1 MEVSDHRAGF
11 GVDTGIRVK
20 TLILN
25 IVPRPAARPRFFRGR
40 VHTEPK
46 YKAWQ
51 QECIHLMRQQWT
63 DPPLQRVEHI
73 EYIFV
78 GANRRCDID
87 NLVKSVTDSMTYGK
101 ILRGDNLTVVDS
113 ISATYHHA
121 KELSPCIILKI
132 FY

>member
-1 MEVSDHRAGF
+1 
-11 GVDTGIRVK
+11 VDTGIRVK

-51 QECIHLMRQQWT
+51 QECIQLIRQQWK
-63 DPPLQRVEHI
+63 DDPLQHVEHI

-87 NLVKSVTDSMTYGK
+87 NLVKSITDCMTYGK
-101 ILRGDNLTVVDS
+101 ILRGDNLAVLDS

-121 KELSPCIILKI
+121 KEIEPCIILKI